1 MKQARRT
8 LDLKEKK
15 FHVPMV
21 DRTPQE
27 PPPFIVAVVGPPQVG
42 KSTLIRSLVKHYTKQ
57 NLNDPKGPITL
68 ISGKQRRLTIIEC
81 PNDLNAMTD
90 VGKVADLVLLLLDAS
105 FGFEMETFEFLNI
118 LQAHGFPRYYY

>member
-1 MKQARRT
+1 VRQAFAFKSGVKAVKQARRT

-15 FHVPMV
+15 FHVPLV

-68 ISGKQRRLTIIEC
+68 ISGL
-81 PNDLNAMTD
+81 
-90 VGKVADLVLLLLDAS
+90 
-105 FGFEMETFEFLNI
+105 
-118 LQAHGFPRYYY
+118 